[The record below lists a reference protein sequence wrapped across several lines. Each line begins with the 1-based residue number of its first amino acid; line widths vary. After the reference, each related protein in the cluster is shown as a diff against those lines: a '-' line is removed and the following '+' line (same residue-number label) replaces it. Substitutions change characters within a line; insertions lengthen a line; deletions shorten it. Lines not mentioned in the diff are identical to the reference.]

1 MCPPATICVFIT
13 HTHTHTLEMYIDV
26 YVYICV
32 HVYIYTHTHVY
43 MYIHMCVCVC
53 VCVCVYYTDIEVAQE
68 LGLLLEILKVK
79 HSWRLIIE
87 LAMVAAHHK
96 VLLIP

>member
-1 MCPPATICVFIT
+1 M
-13 HTHTHTLEMYIDV
+13 
-26 YVYICV
+26 
-32 HVYIYTHTHVY
+32 Y
-43 MYIHMCVCVC
+43 MYIYVDMYIYIHTHMYICIYTHMCVCVC
-53 VCVCVYYTDIEVAQE
+53 VCVYIYTDIEVAQE